1 MFCFLWLMI
10 IIGLFCLRSV
20 LLPFILASLIAYVF
34 HPLVQHLE
42 KITIKNKKIPRFVS
56 VLIIYFTC
64 ALAIIIISLLFIP
77 QFYREMFRLAR
88 EATAMLNTLDEGVIS
103 IIGQKLE
110 NFFRTYEIP
119 IEIAP
124 PTLENINGPVISQR
138 AHWISIDLLNLYRTS
153 IDYIINYITSETKN
167 IVSSAQFIV
176 SKFVA
181 FMFML
186 LLVFMITG
194 FLLVDSERIK
204 KFFLNMIP
212 QNDRKSFENFLSRL
226 DQRLSGVVRGQLTIC
241 LINAILT
248 LIGLLIFN
256 INFAFILATI
266 AGILSLVPIFG
277 SIISTIPIVLVALTS
292 SPITALAALLWVI
305 GIHTLEANFL
315 NPKIM
320 GDSAKIHPILII
332 LSLVAGERFYGM
344 IGALLAVP
352 IMSII
357 VTIFMSILSRA
368 KHIEGLAKPGRND
381 RIASKEV

>member
-1 MFCFLWLMI
+1 
-10 IIGLFCLRSV
+10 
-20 LLPFILASLIAYVF
+20 
-34 HPLVQHLE
+34 
-42 KITIKNKKIPRFVS
+42 
-56 VLIIYFTC
+56 
-64 ALAIIIISLLFIP
+64 
-77 QFYREMFRLAR
+77 
-88 EATAMLNTLDEGVIS
+88 
-103 IIGQKLE
+103 
-110 NFFRTYEIP
+110 
-119 IEIAP
+119 
-124 PTLENINGPVISQR
+124 
-138 AHWISIDLLNLYRTS
+138 
-153 IDYIINYITSETKN
+153 
-167 IVSSAQFIV
+167 
-176 SKFVA
+176 
-181 FMFML
+181 ML

>member
-1 MFCFLWLMI
+1 MI